1 MTELED
7 IFDTE
12 EFKSLP
18 RSKRIWIRLKVAFF
32 QTLTMW

>member
-12 EFKSLP
+12 EFKNLP